1 MLRDNI
7 ITHKSKRHLHH
18 IQTILIDLPVLY
30 NQITTKMASVSEF
43 PSFEKCQLQARTV
56 RERNE
61 LMFNNEILSDVHFL
75 VGKDKVRIPGHK
87 YVLAISSPVF
97 FAMFYG
103 RMAEPEGDV
112 AVSDSEV
119 ESFMELL
126 RFVYADEA
134 ILTLDNALG
143 VLYLAEKY
151 MLPVLAA
158 KCIDFV
164 EASLNPDNALTVLCH
179 ARFLGKEELQERC
192 WDMIDTYTVQVLESE
207 AFSELDVETLS
218 LLTQRNTISAKEI
231 QIFKA
236 VNSWSESE
244 CFRRAIEAT
253 AENKRAMASPAM
265 KFIRFPLMSPLE
277 FADEVARSGLLSYE
291 ETTNV
296 FLYFFSSHET
306 KLQFS
311 KIPRTPREALTKKT
325 LRCSRFKS
333 CCGNDWFC
341 DTRKCDAIKFMV
353 DKPVYIKGTAVYG
366 ASKMEGDYKC
376 SLELLKQTKVLA
388 ERKLSFSSDTSS
400 SLHDILFDKPI
411 LIEKNVLYTINL
423 SLQGPCSQSG
433 RDGFSVVESEG
444 VKFTFIDHT
453 SPNGTS
459 VTSGQIPEIIFHL

>member
-1 MLRDNI
+1 
-7 ITHKSKRHLHH
+7 
-18 IQTILIDLPVLY
+18 
-30 NQITTKMASVSEF
+30 MASSVEVHEI
-43 PSFEKCQLQARTV
+43 PSFEKCQLKATTV

-75 VGKDKVRIPGHK
+75 VGKDKARIPGHK

-103 RMAEPEGDV
+103 RMAEPAGDV
-112 AVSDSEV
+112 AVTDSEV
-119 ESFMELL
+119 ECFMELL
-126 RFVYADEA
+126 RFIYTDEA

-143 VLYLAEKY
+143 VLYLSEKY

-158 KCIDFV
+158 KCINFV
-164 EASLNPDNALTVLCH
+164 EASLNPDNTLTVLCH
-179 ARFLGKEELQERC
+179 ARYLGKEGLQEKC
-192 WDMIDTYTVQVLESE
+192 WDIVDTYTTQVLESE
-207 AFSELDVETLS
+207 AFLELDIETLS
-218 LLTQRNTISAKEI
+218 LFVKRNTISVKEI

-236 VNSWSESE
+236 VNSWSERE
-244 CFRRAIEAT
+244 CIRRSIEAT
-253 AENKRAMASPAM
+253 TENKSALVSQAI

-311 KIPRTPREALTKKT
+311 KIPRSPRETLVKKT

-341 DTRKCDAIKFMV
+341 DTRKSDAIKFMV
-353 DKPVYIKGTAVYG
+353 DKPVYIKGIAAYG
-366 ASKMEGDYKC
+366 ASKMEGEYT
-376 SLELLKQTKVLA
+376 SSVELLKQNKILGD
-388 ERKLSFSSDTSS
+388 RKMSFSSDTSS
-400 SLHDILFDKPI
+400 TLHDVLFERPI
-411 LIEKNVLYTINL
+411 LIEKNEVYSINL
-423 SLQGPCSQSG
+423 LLQGPSSLSG
-433 RDGFSVVESEG
+433 RDGFSVVDCEG

-459 VTSGQIPEIIFHL
+459 VTAGQIPEIIFHL

>member
-1 MLRDNI
+1 
-7 ITHKSKRHLHH
+7 
-18 IQTILIDLPVLY
+18 
-30 NQITTKMASVSEF
+30 MAAARSEI
-43 PSFEKCQLQARTV
+43 PSFEKCQLKATTV

-75 VGKDKVRIPGHK
+75 VGKDRVRIPGHK

-112 AVSDSEV
+112 SVTDSEV
-119 ESFMELL
+119 DCFMELL

-151 MLPVLAA
+151 MVPVLAA
-158 KCIDFV
+158 KCIKFV
-164 EASLNPDNALTVLCH
+164 EASLNPENALTVLCH

-192 WDMIDTYTVQVLESE
+192 WEIIDTYTTQVLESE
-207 AFSELDVETLS
+207 AFSELDIETLS
-218 LLTQRNTISAKEI
+218 LLVQRNTISSKEI
-231 QIFKA
+231 QMFKA
-236 VNSWSESE
+236 VNSWSENE

-253 AENKRAMASPAM
+253 VENKRVVASQAI

-277 FADEVARSGLLSYE
+277 FADEVARSGLLPYE
-291 ETTNV
+291 DVTNV

-311 KIPRTPREALTKKT
+311 KIPRTPREALINKT

-341 DTRKCDAIKFMV
+341 DTKKCDTIKFTV
-353 DKPVYIKGTAVYG
+353 DKPIFVKGIAVYG
-366 ASKMEGDYKC
+366 ASRVEGDYKT
-376 SLELLKQTKVLA
+376 SVELLKQTEVLA
-388 ERKLSFSSDTSS
+388 ERKMSFSSDTSS
-400 SLHDILFDKPI
+400 TLHDIFFDRPI
-411 LIEKNVLYTINL
+411 LIEKNVVYTINL
-423 SLQGPCSQSG
+423 LLQGPRSQSG
-433 RDGFSVVESEG
+433 RDGFTAVMTEG
-444 VKFTFIDHT
+444 VRFTFVDHT
-453 SPNGTS
+453 SANGTS
-459 VTSGQIPEIIFHL
+459 ASAGQIPEIIFHL

>member
-1 MLRDNI
+1 
-7 ITHKSKRHLHH
+7 
-18 IQTILIDLPVLY
+18 
-30 NQITTKMASVSEF
+30 MASSGEI
-43 PSFEKCQLQARTV
+43 PSFEKCQLKATTV

-103 RMAEPEGDV
+103 RMAEQEGDV
-112 AVSDSEV
+112 AVTDSEV
-119 ESFMELL
+119 ECFMELL
-126 RFVYADEA
+126 RFVYADKA

-151 MLPVLAA
+151 MVPVLAA
-158 KCIDFV
+158 KCIKFV
-164 EASLNPDNALTVLCH
+164 ESSLNPENALTVLCH
-179 ARFLGKEELQERC
+179 ARFLGKDELQERC
-192 WDMIDTYTVQVLESE
+192 WEMIDTYTTQVIESE
-207 AFSELDVETLS
+207 AFPELDIETLT
-218 LLTQRNTISAKEI
+218 LLVQRNTISTKEI
-231 QIFKA
+231 QMFKA
-236 VNSWSESE
+236 VNSWSENE
-244 CFRRAIEAT
+244 CFRRAIEAN
-253 AENKRAMASPAM
+253 AENKRLVASQAM

-306 KLQFS
+306 ELQFS
-311 KIPRTPREALTKKT
+311 KIPRTPRETFTKKT

-353 DKPVYIKGTAVYG
+353 DKPVYVKGIAVYG
-366 ASKMEGDYKC
+366 ASKIEGDYKT
-376 SLELLKQTKVLA
+376 SVELLKQTKVLA
-388 ERKLSFSSDTSS
+388 ERKMSFSSDTNST
-400 SLHDILFDKPI
+400 LHDILFERPI
-411 LIEKNVLYTINL
+411 LIEKNVVYTVNL
-423 SLQGPCSQSG
+423 LLQGPSSQSG
-433 RDGFSVVESEG
+433 RDGFTAVEADGG
-444 VKFTFIDHT
+444 VKFTFVDHT

-459 VTSGQIPEIIFHL
+459 VTAGQIPEIIFHL